1 MSKRGFT
8 LIELITSVGIMIV
21 AIAAT
26 CMMLIEGQRFTR
38 NSEEII
44 NSNEGS
50 RVAGEFIASALRI
63 AGMGAASGVWIN
75 NAGVPRLISPIFGT
89 DNISTEG
96 FTDDIWML
104 IPDRRAFQDN
114 TCQSGSGG
122 ALTLVAAGTGPL
134 NLSCT
139 QSLLPAIGPTPAMLL
154 VTNFTGPAVALTQPS
169 VSTPSIGT
177 VVGLV
182 GYAESAVAGFPP
194 RPFQV
199 GDLVVGLSAVHFF
212 VHKDATGSHLYR
224 EMGVLTG
231 ASPPSFVTSTVTRI
245 LLQRNIEDLQFAFG
259 TDPTNANL
267 PDQYVYSNGFPDA
280 AGLPVRAVRVTVVA
294 THDRLMRKADSSLT
308 LTSQPLSIENHI
320 IAQPQMD
327 ALRRSVY
334 TRRIELPNLNAGS
347 L

>member
-8 LIELITSVGIMIV
+8 LIELITSTAIMIV

-50 RVAGEFIASALRI
+50 RVAGEFIVSALRI
-63 AGMGAASGVWIN
+63 AGMGAAAGVWIN
-75 NAGVPRLISPIFGT
+75 NAGIPRLISPIFGT

-114 TCQSGSGG
+114 NCQSGSG
-122 ALTLVAAGTGPL
+122 AAVSVVTAGIGPL
-134 NLSCT
+134 NVSCS
-139 QSLLPAIGPTPAMLL
+139 QSLLPALGPTPAMLL
-154 VTNFTGPAVALTQPS
+154 VTNFTGPAVALTLPA
-169 VSTPSIGT
+169 VTTPSDGT
-177 VVGLV
+177 VIGLL
-182 GYAESAVAGFPP
+182 GYNEAAISGFPP

-212 VHKDATGSHLYR
+212 VHLDSTGSHLYR

-231 ASPPSFVTSTVTRI
+231 ASPPSFVANTVSRI
-245 LLQRNIEDLQFAFG
+245 LPSATSRICRSPSARIRRTQIYRTNTCIAMAFR
-259 TDPTNANL
+259 TL
-267 PDQYVYSNGFPDA
+267 PDCRCVRFGSRWW
-280 AGLPVRAVRVTVVA
+280 LPMTGGC
-294 THDRLMRKADSSLT
+294 TKLT
-308 LTSQPLSIENHI
+308 T
-320 IAQPQMD
+320 
-327 ALRRSVY
+327 
-334 TRRIELPNLNAGS
+334 
-347 L
+347 